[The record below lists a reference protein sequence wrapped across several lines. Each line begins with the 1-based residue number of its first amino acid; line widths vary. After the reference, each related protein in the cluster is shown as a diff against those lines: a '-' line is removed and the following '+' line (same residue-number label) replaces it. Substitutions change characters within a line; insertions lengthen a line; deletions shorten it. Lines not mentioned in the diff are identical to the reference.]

1 MYIARAYHTQTH
13 RKTKRERENECKH
26 RWFVIILLSGSS
38 TTSTWYASKILLLKS
53 RQKISRFRAFWATKI
68 DVTHVALT
76 TSLLTHARNNTNTN
90 QNVFSLC
97 RSICFHGIVCL
108 SSIVAKIDQE
118 IRSLVFD
125 DREEH
130 RVDGRDGFH
139 DDVIIIVR
147 HG

>member
-1 MYIARAYHTQTH
+1 MD
-13 RKTKRERENECKH
+13 
-26 RWFVIILLSGSS
+26 
-38 TTSTWYASKILLLKS
+38 
-53 RQKISRFRAFWATKI
+53 
-68 DVTHVALT
+68 DVTHVAFNNLIT
-76 TSLLTHARNNTNTN
+76 THARNTNNTN

-97 RSICFHGIVCL
+97 RSICFHGIVCF
-108 SSIVAKIDQE
+108 SPIVAKIDQE

-139 DDVIIIVR
+139 DDVIIIIR